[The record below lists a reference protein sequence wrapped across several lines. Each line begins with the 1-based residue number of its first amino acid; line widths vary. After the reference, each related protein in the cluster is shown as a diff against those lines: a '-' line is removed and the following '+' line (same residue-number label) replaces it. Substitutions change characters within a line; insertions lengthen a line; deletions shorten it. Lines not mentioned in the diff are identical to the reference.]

1 MGKKIFAALIVA
13 VVAILAGYNIY
24 QSQRME
30 NDMSDLMLAN
40 VEALA
45 RYELP
50 EVEVVCGSSQGK
62 CWMQGDLC
70 MKGEYTGY
78 RCIRTDNT
86 IFYCTSPCM

>member
-1 MGKKIFAALIVA
+1 MNKYKKYRKANSVN
-13 VVAILAGYNIY
+13 AI
-24 QSQRME
+24 
-30 NDMSDLMLAN
+30 
-40 VEALA
+40 
-45 RYELP
+45 
-50 EVEVVCGSSQGK
+50 VCGSSQGK